1 MWWRDFQPLHLCE
14 ALDPTT
20 TTNTNTTTTMLFPSR
35 PPSVPWPTL
44 VRIDG
49 EWSSTVVIVIVVVVV
64 VVVTVE
70 SPTSILSFN
79 LVETYD
85 EGNNVWKCSIK
96 EVDAFLSCEA
106 ECQVTEDQKGKDAT
120 WGRITKKTK
129 SVSSVEKSVR
139 NDKSKLEID
148 REKDSTLEYIRHQ
161 IIEPTLSPLTLSGV
175 KIEYVMYHNP
185 HECG

>member
-20 TTNTNTTTTMLFPSR
+20 TTNTNATTTMLFPSR

-44 VRIDG
+44 ARIDG
-49 EWSSTVVIVIVVVVV
+49 EWSSMVVVIVVAVVVVVVVV

-70 SPTSILSFN
+70 SAYNGDTSELARRTEIHSPASILSFN

-96 EVDAFLSCEA
+96 EVDAFLSCKA

-129 SVSSVEKSVR
+129 SVSFVEKSVR
-139 NDKSKLEID
+139 NDKSKLKID
-148 REKDSTLEYIRHQ
+148 REKER
-161 IIEPTLSPLTLSGV
+161 
-175 KIEYVMYHNP
+175 
-185 HECG
+185 